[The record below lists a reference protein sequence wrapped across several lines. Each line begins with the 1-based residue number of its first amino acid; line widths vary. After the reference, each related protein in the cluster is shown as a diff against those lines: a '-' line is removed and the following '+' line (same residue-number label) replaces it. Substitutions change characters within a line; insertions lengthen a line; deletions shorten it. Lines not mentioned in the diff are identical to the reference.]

1 MKKNQNKEQNNFI
14 TNENNNSFARM
25 LKRFYNAKETFSFDI
40 FQYLKASP
48 EKLQIIY
55 ANIRV

>member
-1 MKKNQNKEQNNFI
+1 MKKSQNQEQNSFI
-14 TNENNNSFARM
+14 KNEKNNSFTRI
-25 LKRFYNAKETFSFDI
+25 LKRFYNAKGTFSFDI